1 MATERQ
7 LEANRANSVRSTGP
21 KSLLGKARSSMNACK
36 HGLTAQA
43 VVIEDEDPA
52 QFDVL
57 RHALQEEFEPH
68 SLMEREL
75 VERLAG
81 IMWRIRRIPKFEAAL
96 IEARCEQ
103 ARHNAY
109 YDPERRKQLEGAG
122 ATGAALMLDSA
133 QQDTLG
139 KLSRHE
145 AALMNAFTKTLQMLH
160 FMQSQRAL
168 EDDPIDAVAIPS
180 NGLGADGL
188 VDS

>member
-7 LEANRANSVRSTGP
+7 LEANRANSVRSTDP

-36 HGLTAQA
+36 HGLTAQT
-43 VVIEDEDPA
+43 VVLEDEDPA

-57 RHALQEEFEPH
+57 RHALEQEFEPH

-81 IMWRIRRIPKFEAAL
+81 IIWRIRRIPKFEAAL
-96 IEARCEQ
+96 IEARCYYL
-103 ARHNAY
+103 RFSTVNA
-109 YDPERRKQLEGAG
+109 ERRKRLEEAG
-122 ATGAALMLDSA
+122 AATCEALTSLA
-133 QQDTLG
+133 ERDTLG

-160 FMQSQRAL
+160 FIQSQRAVV
-168 EDDPIDAVAIPS
+168 DAVAIPS

-188 VDS
+188 IEA